1 MLPEEVIKYFTNKDE
16 EYGIVEIISSSILP
30 MNRCKEKIEHINW
43 KWVDKVNL
51 YKVVDDKP
59 ILIEEIE

>member
-1 MLPEEVIKYFTNKDE
+1 MLPEEVIKHFTNTDE

-30 MNRCKEKIEHINW
+30 MDKCKEKIEHINW
-43 KWVDKVNL
+43 KCVDKVNL

-59 ILIEEIE
+59 VLIEEIE

>member
-1 MLPEEVIKYFTNKDE
+1 MLSKEVIKHFTDKDE

-51 YKVVDDKP
+51 YKVVNNEP
-59 ILIEEIE
+59 ILIDVIE